1 MGGGRLSPDEQR
13 QLEREYRARRLDA
26 EALRRELQQSGAD
39 VESLQEW
46 IARLQDLERGRSFDD
61 PEELAR
67 LHAAVVEGMKAYE
80 FALRRALESGDDR
93 PLLDARGEVPPGF
106 KALVEEYYKSLARP
120 R

>member
-1 MGGGRLSPDEQR
+1 MSPDEAR
-13 QLEREYRARRLDA
+13 QLQREYGARRLDA

-39 VESLQEW
+39 VASLNEW
-46 IARLQDLERGRSFDD
+46 IQRLRELERGRSFDD
-61 PEELAR
+61 AEELTR
-67 LHAAVVEGMKAYE
+67 LHGAVVEGMKAYE
-80 FALRRALESGDDR
+80 FALRRALETGDDR